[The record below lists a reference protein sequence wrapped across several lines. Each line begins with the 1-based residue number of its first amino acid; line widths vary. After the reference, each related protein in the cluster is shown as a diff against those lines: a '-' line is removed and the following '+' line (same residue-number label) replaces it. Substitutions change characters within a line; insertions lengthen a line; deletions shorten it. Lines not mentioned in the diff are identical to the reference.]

1 MSKYRIIKPTNT
13 QLPRKIAQHIHK
25 YTTLYVASSQGL
37 GYRITE
43 DELTLQNYRTK
54 IWRVVDKRLL

>member
-1 MSKYRIIKPTNT
+1 MSKYIIKPTNT

-43 DELTLQNYRTK
+43 DELTLTK
-54 IWRVVDKRLL
+54 L